1 MNNIDAINNG
11 NVAFMILA
19 TVLVFIMIPGLAF
32 FYGGLVARKNALTMM
47 MYTFIAMFLVP
58 VL

>member
-1 MNNIDAINNG
+1 MNSLDAINNG

-32 FYGGLVARKNALTMM
+32 FLWRTR
-47 MYTFIAMFLVP
+47 F
-58 VL
+58 